1 MMSKLIKA
9 SILAVAISSTAIVE
23 AGSFEFID
31 MTHAI
36 PTFSPSSEDATKP
49 DLNKPI
55 ANSSPI
61 TGFYDQAILYP
72 IDNWPTN
79 QGYFR
84 STAILIQEHNGTSF
98 NAPNHYVNNPESTE
112 EGALIAKTRKAIK
125 QLTIAHSTQEAVKA
139 DGSARLTNELTTNNS
154 ITIPNI
160 AANLGNTRKSA
171 EQLTTAQLTG
181 DVVMIDVSARVAK
194 ELNKNGGVPSPDL
207 AVTDFSDSS
216 MATIRAQDIRA
227 VADQIKEG
235 VWVVGNVGWDQFYFS
250 GTDDWDKSQ
259 YTNALNHPGFTA
271 EAIDELIK
279 IMDEKQVTIAGIAAD
294 SLSTDSGQ
302 GAKGSDDKWSNG
314 WPAHVRLYQ
323 RDIIIVENLANVDKL
338 AAKAQGSCAL
348 MVGALK
354 HTGGTG
360 GPARV
365 MAVCN

>member
-1 MMSKLIKA
+1 MEPVL
-9 SILAVAISSTAIVE
+9 
-23 AGSFEFID
+23 
-31 MTHAI
+31 
-36 PTFSPSSEDATKP
+36 
-49 DLNKPI
+49 
-55 ANSSPI
+55 
-61 TGFYDQAILYP
+61 
-72 IDNWPTN
+72 
-79 QGYFR
+79 
-84 STAILIQEHNGTSF
+84 

-139 DGSARLTNELTTNNS
+139 DASARLTNELTTNNG
-154 ITIPNI
+154 IAIPNI
-160 AANLGNTRKSA
+160 AANPGNTRKSA

-194 ELNKNGGVPSPDL
+194 ELSKNGGVPSPDI
-207 AVTDFSDSS
+207 AVTDFSNSS

-294 SLSTDSGQ
+294 SLSNGLRPRC
-302 GAKGSDDKWSNG
+302 KG
-314 WPAHVRLYQ
+314 
-323 RDIIIVENLANVDKL
+323 
-338 AAKAQGSCAL
+338 
-348 MVGALK
+348 
-354 HTGGTG
+354 
-360 GPARV
+360 
-365 MAVCN
+365 